1 MPGIQIP
8 NVVDPVYAWVKRSNY
23 LERKLDNG
31 PVEIFDSC
39 SPDHIDKD
47 VLEVGADVVVDG
59 GDDGVRP
66 DDGTAQDACTLSET

>member
-1 MPGIQIP
+1 M
-8 NVVDPVYAWVKRSNY
+8 
-23 LERKLDNG
+23 DNG

-39 SPDHIDKD
+39 STDHIDKD